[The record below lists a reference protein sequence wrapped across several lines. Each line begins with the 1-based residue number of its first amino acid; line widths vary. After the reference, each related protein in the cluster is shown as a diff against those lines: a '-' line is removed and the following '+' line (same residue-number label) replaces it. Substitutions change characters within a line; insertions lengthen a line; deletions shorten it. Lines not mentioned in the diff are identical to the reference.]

1 MPTVTVHEE
10 TQNERGWSFRLT
22 WVASGS
28 VPGERQVG
36 RGGPAGTAGIA
47 LGGER
52 TVLLSLGW
60 HDYEH
65 WSHGMAAP
73 MDVAR
78 AALESALEERPD
90 LALPARV
97 DASTLRRLVGG
108 LDALMRERL
117 GGG

>member
-10 TQNERGWSFRLT
+10 TQNDRGWSFRLT
-22 WVASGS
+22 WVAAGSGS
-28 VPGERQVG
+28 SERNAD
-36 RGGPAGTAGIA
+36 GGGMTRTGGIA